1 MAKHGLFDAAFQ
13 QAISVCYSGHLS
25 VCLSVRSSYSSDFMS
40 VYAVSK
46 ALGDSVKALR
56 GETTGFLLELQ
67 QRGSALAEELTA
79 ARAQLDR
86 SSQTAQT
93 VQAEL
98 RSLAKQSRAAE
109 QACTTP

>member
-1 MAKHGLFDAAFQ
+1 
-13 QAISVCYSGHLS
+13 
-25 VCLSVRSSYSSDFMS
+25 MS
-40 VYAVSK
+40 KV
-46 ALGDSVKALR
+46 LGDSIKALR

-98 RSLAKQSRAAE
+98 RSLTKQSRAVE